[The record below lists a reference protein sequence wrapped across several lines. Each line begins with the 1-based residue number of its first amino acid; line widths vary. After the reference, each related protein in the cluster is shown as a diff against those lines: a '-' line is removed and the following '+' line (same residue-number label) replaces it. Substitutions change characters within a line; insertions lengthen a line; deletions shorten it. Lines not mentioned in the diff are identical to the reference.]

1 MRNIAIRVGIV
12 ALIIVGGLI
21 LRPFISGNASDLAV
35 GDCFDEP
42 TSADQEVESVQ
53 HHPCNEAHTGE
64 VFLVQDVAD
73 AATFPSDSDWL
84 DEVSTRCLPTFATY
98 TGVAYEDTETLDI
111 GWFTPT
117 ADGWGKGDRELICYV
132 RQVDGSATTTS
143 VKAGG

>member
-21 LRPFISGNASDLAV
+21 LRPFLSGNASDLAV

-42 TSADQEVESVQ
+42 TGAAQEVENVQ

-73 AATFPSDSDWL
+73 APTYPSEDGWIE
-84 DEVSTRCLPTFATY
+84 EVSTRCLPAFATY
-98 TGVAYEDTETLDI
+98 TGVAYEDTQTLDI
-111 GWFTPT
+111 GWLTPT
-117 ADGWGKGDRELICYV
+117 AEGWTKGDRELICYV
-132 RQVDGSATTTS
+132 RQADGSATSTS
-143 VKAGG
+143 AKAGN